1 MQVKNEIT
9 FSAEL
14 DVHLGLDNSICAGLG
29 LSTCLKS
36 TTLRAAFGPV
46 IGIGAAFT
54 NAWSDS
60 SSVAIAYSYSYSTSG
75 DAGYSGRLSDAF
87 LTPSL
92 NVKFSK
98 SALVS
103 FDPAACAG
111 ASKEVVTWSLDSESN
126 VPVSSVANV
135 VCASHM
141 TVCMVCL

>member
-14 DVHLGLDNSICAGLG
+14 DVHWGLDNSICAGLG
-29 LSTCLKS
+29 LATCQDSTKVRG
-36 TTLRAAFGPV
+36 TFGPV
-46 IGIGAAFT
+46 FSFGAGFT

-60 SSVAIAYSYSYSTSG
+60 SSVAIAYSYSYSTSS
-75 DAGYSGRLSDAF
+75 DPAYAGRLSDAF

-135 VCASHM
+135 VCATM
-141 TVCMVCL
+141 